1 MHPEEIAVLL
11 RRAVR
16 RRVLRPGQTLNQ
28 DDLARR
34 LGVSRVP
41 VREALRTLVGEGL
54 ITMQSG
60 MGAVV
65 AELDAGE
72 VEELYD
78 LRLQLE
84 PPLARRIMT
93 NVGDRDFDELSDLL
107 RRMDR
112 AEEPDPEEW
121 SGLNYAFRRRLY
133 ELSERPHSVR
143 LVTQVLNL
151 VEPYCR
157 YYAHV
162 LGGQEEIRAELT
174 GEIAALR
181 DRDAG
186 RLEELIIDHLTRARR
201 ELVAAMRAE
210 DGPSDDL
217 TSLFSDI

>member
-1 MHPEEIAVLL
+1 VHPEEIAVLL

-54 ITMQSG
+54 IIMRSG

-65 AELDAGE
+65 AELDAEE
-72 VEELYD
+72 VEELYE

-84 PPLARRIMT
+84 PPLAPRIMT
-93 NVGDRDFDELSDLL
+93 NVGDGDIEDLSDLL
-107 RRMDR
+107 RRVD
-112 AEEPDPEEW
+112 EEPDPEEW
-121 SGLNYAFRRRLY
+121 SGLNYGFRRRLY
-133 ELSERPHSVR
+133 ELSERPHSIR

-151 VEPYCR
+151 VEPYSR

-162 LGGQEEIRAELT
+162 LGGRDEIREELT

-181 DRDAG
+181 DRDAD
-186 RLEELIIDHLTRARR
+186 RLGGLISDHLTRARQ
-201 ELVAAMRAE
+201 ELVAAMRAG
-210 DGPSDDL
+210 DGPGDDL
-217 TSLFSDI
+217 RSLFSDF

>member
-1 MHPEEIAVLL
+1 MHPEEIATLL

-28 DDLARR
+28 DDLSRR

-60 MGAVV
+60 MGAIV
-65 AELDAGE
+65 AELDAEE

-84 PPLARRIMT
+84 PPLAAT
-93 NVGDRDFDELSDLL
+93 VTANASERDIDELADLL

-112 AEEPDPEEW
+112 VEEPDPEEW
-121 SGLNYAFRRRLY
+121 SGLNYGFRRHLY

-151 VEPYCR
+151 VEPYSR

-162 LGGQEEIRAELT
+162 LGGQEQIREELT
-174 GEIAALR
+174 AEITALR
-181 DRDAG
+181 DRDGG
-186 RLEELIIDHLTRARR
+186 RLAGLISEHLAKARR
-201 ELVAAMRAE
+201 ELVSAMRAA

>member
-1 MHPEEIAVLL
+1 MRPEEIAVLL

-60 MGAVV
+60 MGAIV
-65 AELDAGE
+65 AELDAGG

-84 PPLARRIMT
+84 PPLVPRLMANI
-93 NVGDRDFDELSDLL
+93 GERDIDELCDLL
-107 RRMDR
+107 RRLDQ
-112 AEEPDPEEW
+112 AEEPDPAEW

-133 ELSERPHSVR
+133 ELPERPQSVR
-143 LVTQVLNL
+143 LVIQVLNL
-151 VEPYCR
+151 VEPYSR

-162 LGGQEEIRAELT
+162 LGGQDEIREELT
-174 GEIAALR
+174 GEISALR
-181 DRDAG
+181 DRDAD
-186 RLEELIIDHLTRARR
+186 RLAVLISEHLTRARR
-201 ELVAAMRAE
+201 ELIAAMRAGGE
-210 DGPSDDL
+210 PSDDL